1 MKIFFLIVLFALS
14 PNLVS
19 SPKQHSRHESPNKV
33 ENPKA
38 QSNNQAFDQR
48 VQAVI
53 KPYLALQK
61 SFANDQFNGA
71 LVKAQEML
79 SVAKKLESVVLAG
92 KRESDYRVIRSE
104 LLKEIAALTKAK
116 GLADARESFKK
127 LSRPLARWVGFAK
140 PTNLQV
146 VYCPMAKGSWLQAKG
161 TAVANPY
168 LTNMPK
174 CGTIM

>member
-1 MKIFFLIVLFALS
+1 MFQAQNSKAVTNRRIRWRIPKPNPIIKRLIKEFRLS
-14 PNLVS
+14 LNHT
-19 SPKQHSRHESPNKV
+19 SPFK
-33 ENPKA
+33 
-38 QSNNQAFDQR
+38 
-48 VQAVI
+48 
-53 KPYLALQK
+53 K

-116 GLADARESFKK
+116 GLADARDSFKK
-127 LSRPLARWVGFAK
+127 LSRPLARWVGLAK